1 MAACVNH
8 PTVPATAFCRTCG
21 KPLCES
27 CKKDVRG
34 VVYCEDCLVA
44 HLQNVM
50 PPPPQPAPGVPYVD
64 PATGYVRPP
73 STPNPTLAA
82 FLGFVPGVGAF
93 YNGQYQKGIVH
104 VLIFPALIMLTN
116 QNDIFGILIPFYF
129 FYMAWDAYMTAK
141 SRVTGEPVPD
151 PLGINN
157 LFGMEPKT
165 NVTATAAPAS
175 TTAGVAGSADAANTP
190 YTAAADASG
199 AVPTAPK
206 SGMAGVPMGAIILI
220 GLGVLFLLGD
230 ISHQIINNFWPVIL
244 IVIGVWKG
252 IAVWEVK
259 Q

>member
-21 KPLCES
+21 KPLCEH

-50 PPPPQPAPGVPYVD
+50 PPPAASIPVAGAPYID

-82 FLGFVPGVGAF
+82 FLGFIPGVGAF
-93 YNGQYQKGIVH
+93 YNGQYQKGVVH
-104 VLIFPALIMLTN
+104 VLMFPALIMLTN
-116 QNDIFGILIPFYF
+116 QNDIFGMLIPFYF

-141 SRVTGEPVPD
+141 SRVTGQPVPD

-157 LFGMEPKT
+157 LFGMESKT
-165 NVTATAAPAS
+165 NSSGGDATNTATAE
-175 TTAGVAGSADAANTP
+175 
-190 YTAAADASG
+190 ASG
-199 AVPTAPK
+199 ATPGAAPK
-206 SGMAGVPMGAIILI
+206 SGLAGAPVGAFILI
-220 GLGVLFLLGD
+220 GLGVMFLLGD
-230 ISHQIINNFWPVIL
+230 ISHHLVNNFWPVIL